1 MKVLQ
6 NNQPSKHKVTLVGC
20 VHGSESYGR
29 VVFEHFA
36 ARLSEY
42 PGLTLI
48 LANEEALAKRTRYID
63 ADLNRSFPGDA
74 DGNLEERLAHELLR
88 TIDPGSYI
96 IDIHTT
102 RGQLPMVSIV
112 TNVTS
117 RTRKILNQLP
127 PTKIVYMKGGFGSL
141 ISQFR
146 ASVSLEYP
154 DSLARG
160 VENTAQLEQIVTNLL
175 SGVKKPA
182 CTHAMYITEGKIP
195 LEMPVPVSATSFQQI
210 EGTTVIPFLPR
221 RVAFRGSKGFC
232 LSKPRDFIA

>member
-6 NNQPSKHKVTLVGC
+6 NNQPSKHKVTLVGV

-36 ARLSEY
+36 NKLAEY

-48 LANEEALAKRTRYID
+48 LANEEALAKKTRYID
-63 ADLNRSFPGDA
+63 SDLNRSFPGNA
-74 DGNLEERLAHELLR
+74 NGNLEQQLAHELLKV
-88 TIDPGSYI
+88 IDPNSLI
-96 IDIHTT
+96 VDIHTT
-102 RGQLPMVSIV
+102 RGQLPMVPIV

-117 RTRKILNQLP
+117 RTRVILNQLP
-127 PTKIVYMKGGFGSL
+127 STNIAYMKGGYGSL
-141 ISQFR
+141 ISQFK

-154 DSLARG
+154 DSLARTPD
-160 VENTAQLEQIVTNLL
+160 NMRQLEMMVANLL
-175 SGVKKPA
+175 RGFRLEPRQ
-182 CTHAMYITEGKIP
+182 HAVYTAEGKIP
-195 LEMPVPVSATSFQQI
+195 LEMPVPFGAKSFELI

-232 LSKPRDFIA
+232 LSKPKALQC